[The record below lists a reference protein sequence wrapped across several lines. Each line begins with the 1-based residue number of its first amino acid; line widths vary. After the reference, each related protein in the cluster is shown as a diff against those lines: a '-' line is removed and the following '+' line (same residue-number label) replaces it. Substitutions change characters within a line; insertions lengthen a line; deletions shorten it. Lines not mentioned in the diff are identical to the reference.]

1 MADEKKEPIAFTDE
15 ETKARFEATT
25 DSDQKVT
32 IPNKYTGPLSG
43 IPVDVAEGMVKRKS
57 NLLKEKGAKST
68 TGAGSTAGGAGKEK

>member
-1 MADEKKEPIAFTDE
+1 MADEKKEPIVFTNE

-57 NLLKEKGAKST
+57 NLLKEKGT
-68 TGAGSTAGGAGKEK
+68 TSKPGGNAGGAGK